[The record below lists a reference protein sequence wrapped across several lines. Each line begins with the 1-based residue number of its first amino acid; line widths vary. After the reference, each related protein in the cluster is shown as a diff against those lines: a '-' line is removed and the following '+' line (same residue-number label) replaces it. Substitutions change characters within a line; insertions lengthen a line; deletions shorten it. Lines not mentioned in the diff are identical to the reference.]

1 MSCFIESLETLKYES
16 VKNYLQENKELFD
29 DIQSFYQKTESREQ
43 KAKIDEAFRSYMSV
57 LCTIQRMNL
66 DLAFYQTLPSKENA
80 QLSELR
86 ARLVPLKSPLEALG
100 GEYKKLLQRLSG
112 GITFKTGVL
121 TSKTIKYS
129 DLHTQLKAINDSF
142 FHSLDTAI
150 KRIDAELKT
159 RGNAKLK
166 ANRNRANAAER
177 ERYQAKQNEFA
188 NSLGMPRGL
197 RAEEYLEARLKKVR
211 GNANWNVEAN
221 KLGMPRG
228 LKPEEYLEARLKKVR
243 GNANWNVEANKL
255 GMPRGLKPLEY
266 LEARF
271 KKLSGNTMTMKNG
284 KAKMQQVE
292 ENIRRGIAN
301 STKPPLSTS
310 APATRNFLA
319 NFSRKLERNRRL
331 KSRLG
336 LPETS
341 TQQNLINKIANVLQM
356 PRGLPPR
363 NYLTKLQTVRTSRK
377 GGRFTRKA

>member
-228 LKPEEYLEARLKKVR
+228 LKP
-243 GNANWNVEANKL
+243 
-255 GMPRGLKPLEY
+255 LEY